1 MEDRMHKAIAATGL
15 MAAVMATSG
24 CAQGHAKEAGPVV
37 ERNFQVGAFDKLE
50 LAGAYEATVRTGA
63 APSVHARGGQN
74 LLDELVVEV
83 KNGTLEVHP
92 RERHGFHWG
101 WGSRHDN
108 VMLTITVP
116 SLRAAELAGSG
127 GIHIDHVTG
136 DSFDGSVAGSGDLNL
151 DRVEVG
157 DLKLGIA
164 GSGDA
169 KAGAGRAR
177 SVKYEIAGSGG
188 IDAKGVAADD
198 ASVSIAGSG
207 DVSAHATKTAKV
219 DIAGS
224 GDVDLTGGAKCTIS
238 KMGSGDVRCS

>member
-1 MEDRMHKAIAATGL
+1 MHKAIAAGL
-15 MAAVMATSG
+15 MAAAVSTSG
-24 CAQGHAKEAGPVV
+24 CARGGAQSPGPTI
-37 ERNFQVGAFDKLE
+37 ERNFQVGAFDRLE
-50 LAGAYEATVRTGA
+50 LTGAYDATVRTGV
-63 APSVHARGGQN
+63 APSVNAKGGQN

-83 KNGTLEVHP
+83 KNGTLEIRP

-101 WGSRHDN
+101 WGGHN
-108 VMLTITVP
+108 GKVALTITVP
-116 SLRAAELAGSG
+116 ALRAAELAGSG
-127 GIHIDHVTG
+127 GIHIDRVAG
-136 DSFDGSVAGSGDLNL
+136 DSFEGSVAGSGDLNV

-157 DLKLGIA
+157 DFKLGIA

-169 KAGAGRAR
+169 KASGGTAR
-177 SVKYEIAGSGG
+177 TVKYDIAGSGG
-188 IDAKGVAADD
+188 IDAKGVAAED

-224 GDVDLTGGAKCTIS
+224 GDVDLTGGAKCSIS